1 VWSVPALADT
11 VTFTTSDSSGRSGR
25 AIFTVTGS
33 TLTVS
38 LKNTATAA
46 VGDPT
51 FVLSAVAFDIGNNTA
66 SLTPYSAKAA
76 TGSAIVDYTNLSTVY
91 GDGLGGEWAY
101 KSGLNGALGG
111 HYGISSAGFGIFGP
125 ADLFDKTDG
134 NLSGPWSPDGI
145 QLGLMPASQTTLST
159 SLDNSNGRIF
169 VRSEAIFKLTGVNFS
184 ASAIK
189 NVNFQYGTASADA
202 NLDGGP
208 VLGGGAVV
216 PLPVTVWSGIA
227 LLGIVALS
235 HVRRRHRIYE

>member
-1 VWSVPALADT
+1 VK
-11 VTFTTSDSSGRSGR
+11 
-25 AIFTVTGS
+25 
-33 TLTVS
+33 

-76 TGSAIVDYTNLSTVY
+76 AGSAIVDYANPSTVY

-145 QLGLMPASQTTLST
+145 QLGLMPAAQTTLST

-169 VRSEAIFKLTGVNFS
+169 VRSEAVFVLNGANFS

-216 PLPVTVWSGIA
+216 PLPVSVCSGMT
-227 LLGIVALS
+227 LLGLLW
-235 HVRRRHRIYE
+235 VRRTRRSYVQ